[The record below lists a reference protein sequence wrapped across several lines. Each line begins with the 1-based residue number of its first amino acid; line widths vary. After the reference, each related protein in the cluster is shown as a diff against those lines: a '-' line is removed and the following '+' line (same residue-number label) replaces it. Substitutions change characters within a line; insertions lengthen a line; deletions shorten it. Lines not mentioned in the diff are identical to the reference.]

1 VLRRRGQFSKKNRG
15 PPTARPGCA
24 APDVLRKQNPHVVV
38 MKPESVHGGPSRS
51 VAVLPEGAISNTNT
65 GESPSDATAGA
76 SQAE

>member
-1 VLRRRGQFSKKNRG
+1 
-15 PPTARPGCA
+15 
-24 APDVLRKQNPHVVV
+24 
-38 MKPESVHGGPSRS
+38 VHGGPSRS